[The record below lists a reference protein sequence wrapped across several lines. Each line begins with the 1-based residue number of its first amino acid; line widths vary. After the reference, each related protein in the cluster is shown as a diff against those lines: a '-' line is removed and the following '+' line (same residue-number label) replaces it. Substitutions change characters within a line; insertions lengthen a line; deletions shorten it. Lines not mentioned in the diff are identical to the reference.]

1 MREIIF
7 TPGNDDVEIKI
18 VTPCS
23 TSYLRVVLSTDGYYV
38 ELNSMPVAKAVEDD
52 IDFDDYNIAET
63 NAFDSEIIDSQEGI
77 KENYSDE
84 NI

>member
-1 MREIIF
+1 MDEIIF

-38 ELNSMPVAKAVEDD
+38 ELNSIPVAKAIDYD

-63 NAFDSEIIDSQEGI
+63 NACDSEIIDSQEGI
-77 KENYSDE
+77 KESHFYED
-84 NI
+84 I